1 MVLQCGSPTI
11 QPSGPRPW
19 PSGLSIFADAAV
31 VFAGPKIEFE
41 DTRRHYGEQ
50 RMLCFGLLRGPLVLV
65 GYVVRGDTRHVFTM
79 RKCNDRE
86 KATYRERLGEG

>member
-1 MVLQCGSPTI
+1 MRITFDPAKRAKTLVE
-11 QPSGPRPW
+11 R
-19 PSGLSIFADAAV
+19 GLDFADAAV
-31 VFAGPKIEFE
+31 VFSGPRIEFE
-41 DTRRHYGEQ
+41 DARRDYGEQ
-50 RMLCFGLLRGPLVLV
+50 RMLCFGLLRDSLVLV